1 MVAIDPDRCR
11 QVLAEIERLAILELE
26 EAARRMMESDVSW
39 SPRPPSQNRDS

>member
-1 MVAIDPDRCR
+1 MVAIDPDRSH

-39 SPRPPSQNRDS
+39 SSRLSSQSRDF